1 MLYAVKKMIRKEIMY
16 SRQFEE
22 ILNNSRSRNRKK
34 YFMLQ
39 KEFHLLELEED
50 VEG

>member
-1 MLYAVKKMIRKEIMY
+1 MADYKKEIEY

-39 KEFHLLELEED
+39 KEFKLLEIDE
-50 VEG
+50 